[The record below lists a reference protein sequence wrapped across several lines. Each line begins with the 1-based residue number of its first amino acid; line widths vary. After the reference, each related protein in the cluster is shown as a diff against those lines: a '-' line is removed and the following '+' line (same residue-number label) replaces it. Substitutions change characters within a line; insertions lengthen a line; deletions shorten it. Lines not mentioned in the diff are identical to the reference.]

1 MPKQSLFHR
10 NFMGAC
16 DNARRKTLAAFGG
29 LSMLYEFCAENFER
43 VPAAIE
49 ASAGRIELCDNLAV
63 GGTTPSAGVISATVS
78 YAHEHDA
85 RVMCMIRPRG
95 GDFHYNQDELRMMEM
110 DLGLAV
116 SAGVD
121 GLVFGCCKPCASG
134 WALDELTLGALVMA
148 TGCATEECK
157 RESLDITFHMAFD
170 QLSPEAQLD
179 AIDTLAD
186 CGVTRILTHGGAA
199 GTPIEDNFDHLA
211 RLIEYAGDRLTI
223 LPGGG
228 ITTANRDAVAAALGV
243 SELHGTKIVPLEV

>member
-1 MPKQSLFHR
+1 
-10 NFMGAC
+10 
-16 DNARRKTLAAFGG
+16 
-29 LSMLYEFCAENFER
+29 MLYEFCAENFER

-49 ASAGRIELCDNLAV
+49 AGAGRIELCDNLAV

-95 GDFHYNQDELRMMEM
+95 GDFHYNQDELHMMEM

-157 RESLDITFHMAFD
+157 REPLTSPSTWHLTSSRPR
-170 QLSPEAQLD
+170 LSSM
-179 AIDTLAD
+179 
-186 CGVTRILTHGGAA
+186 
-199 GTPIEDNFDHLA
+199 
-211 RLIEYAGDRLTI
+211 RLIH
-223 LPGGG
+223 LP
-228 ITTANRDAVAAALGV
+228 TAALRASSRMAARRCVDRG
-243 SELHGTKIVPLEV
+243 

>member
-1 MPKQSLFHR
+1 
-10 NFMGAC
+10 
-16 DNARRKTLAAFGG
+16 
-29 LSMLYEFCAENFER
+29 MLYEFCAENFER
-43 VPAAIE
+43 VPAAID
-49 ASAGRIELCDNLAV
+49 AGAKRIELCDNLAV

-116 SAGVD
+116 SAGAD
-121 GLVFGCCKPCASG
+121 GLVFGCCKPCAGG

-148 TGCATEECK
+148 AGCATEECK

-179 AIDTLAD
+179 AVDTLAD
-186 CGVTRILTHGGAA
+186 CGITRILTHGGAA
-199 GTPIEDNFDHLA
+199 GTPIEDNLEHLL
-211 RLIEYAGDRLTI
+211 RLVEYAGDRLTI

-228 ITTANRDAVAAALGV
+228 ISTANRDTVAAALGV
-243 SELHGTKIVPLEV
+243 SELHGTKIVPLEA